1 MQTSSLLLK
10 ALIRPANFPTI
21 FEVPFVHKLRQT
33 MAALILPL
41 RSCLVHIFLVAL
53 IPSNTAAI
61 GDYQYQVPCP
71 SDPSLLGYTSIADL
85 NSEMKRHAGLLW
97 NFWMQADSN
106 QQKEP
111 QQLYQYTLCPHTI
124 FDGTE
129 QLNPLLDRTWIR
141 CGRET
146 VNGSKNQCII
156 RGGKTQV
163 LMIDQGYNSMATT
176 TNEEDKGPERI
187 FVFQGITFTESQDIS
202 IAAFATGG
210 TRAEFIDCHW
220 KVCKPRLL
228 CFFMANLLSSLV
240 LNHKKLSFS
249 LPPSFDKIHNRTLKG
264 LMKF

>member
-1 MQTSSLLLK
+1 M
-10 ALIRPANFPTI
+10 
-21 FEVPFVHKLRQT
+21 
-33 MAALILPL
+33 
-41 RSCLVHIFLVAL
+41 
-53 IPSNTAAI
+53 
-61 GDYQYQVPCP
+61 
-71 SDPSLLGYTSIADL
+71 
-85 NSEMKRHAGLLW
+85 
-97 NFWMQADSN
+97 
-106 QQKEP
+106 
-111 QQLYQYTLCPHTI
+111 
-124 FDGTE
+124 
-129 QLNPLLDRTWIR
+129 
-141 CGRET
+141 
-146 VNGSKNQCII
+146 
-156 RGGKTQV
+156 
-163 LMIDQGYNSMATT
+163 LMIDQGYNSMVTT